1 MSKENLG
8 GPLSPSIDLNL
19 KIESCKKVWNNESS
33 AAVAAASSSS
43 ADLLTYA
50 PGKINNQ
57 GKKTI
62 KIDRKTL
69 YLAISILK
77 YL

>member
-33 AAVAAASSSS
+33 AAVAVAASSS
-43 ADLLTYA
+43 ADLLSYA

-57 GKKTI
+57 GKKITE
-62 KIDRKTL
+62 KTLL
-69 YLAISILK
+69 YLAASILK

>member
-19 KIESCKKVWNNESS
+19 KIESCKKVWNNE
-33 AAVAAASSSS
+33 AAVAASSSS

-57 GKKTI
+57 GKKNN
-62 KIDRKTL
+62 KD
-69 YLAISILK
+69 
-77 YL
+77 